1 MHLKIKNIEM
11 KMPADFMTTSRL
23 LHVHETKMEGRS
35 SKTNKRA

>member
-23 LHVHETKMEGRS
+23 LHVHETKMDDRS
-35 SKTNKRA
+35 RKNN